1 MRKLTS
7 LLLAVVMLL
16 AGVALADFDAAANT
30 FPIADEKIPLTV
42 TIYGVRTEIEDWETN
57 FVCNYWE
64 EKLGLDITW
73 IPVPSATA
81 DEKIM
86 ADFASDNISDVIF
99 GGLNKDTAVAYGAQ
113 GKLLPLNDLIKEWG
127 VNIAAIQE
135 EHPEYIPSI
144 TSPDGNIYFLAE
156 IREMDAN
163 HTAAPGKLLINTKW
177 LENVG
182 KEVPTTADE
191 LYEVLVA
198 FKEEDA
204 NGNGDPDDEIP
215 LYATGFNRVGS
226 YIMQAFTYMGFNGVN
241 PNYFFFDDDGSIN
254 VSYATEGWK
263 EGLAFLNKLYSE
275 GLYDPECFIA
285 DASAAKKLT
294 GAETGNR
301 IGCAESYSY
310 SGLMN
315 LTDVDLCNEFEFIE
329 PLYNADGVRV
339 TAANSITMIP
349 MFFVSA
355 KCSNPEAA
363 IRLADA
369 MLVDPFAND
378 MAGLNGIYGPEGEGW
393 ARAAE
398 GETNAIGEPALYK
411 WLFTWGQPNNINVHE
426 NFMENYV
433 AELKGGMAATVT
445 PNAYNQE
452 AALLGAT
459 VELYIPYAQ
468 YRTVSP
474 MVMFTESEVNEVSAV
489 KTEIET
495 FVEEATTKFI
505 TGELNVENDWDKYL
519 ENLETY
525 RLSWLLEMYETA
537 YDRQFGK

>member
-1 MRKLTS
+1 MRKLSKLTS

-16 AGVALADFDAAANT
+16 GGVALAEFDAAANT

-42 TIYGVRTEIEDWETN
+42 TIYGARTEIEDWETN

-113 GKLLPLNDLIKEWG
+113 GKLLPLNDLIEEWG

-156 IREMDAN
+156 IRELDAN

-182 KEVPTTADE
+182 KEVPTTVDE

-226 YIMQAFTYMGFNGVN
+226 YIMQAFTYMGFNDVS

-275 GLYDPECFIA
+275 GLYL
-285 DASAAKKLT
+285 SLT
-294 GAETGNR
+294 HLRAHET
-301 IGCAESYSY
+301 
-310 SGLMN
+310 
-315 LTDVDLCNEFEFIE
+315 
-329 PLYNADGVRV
+329 
-339 TAANSITMIP
+339 
-349 MFFVSA
+349 
-355 KCSNPEAA
+355 
-363 IRLADA
+363 
-369 MLVDPFAND
+369 
-378 MAGLNGIYGPEGEGW
+378 
-393 ARAAE
+393 
-398 GETNAIGEPALYK
+398 
-411 WLFTWGQPNNINVHE
+411 
-426 NFMENYV
+426 
-433 AELKGGMAATVT
+433 
-445 PNAYNQE
+445 
-452 AALLGAT
+452 
-459 VELYIPYAQ
+459 
-468 YRTVSP
+468 
-474 MVMFTESEVNEVSAV
+474 
-489 KTEIET
+489 
-495 FVEEATTKFI
+495 
-505 TGELNVENDWDKYL
+505 
-519 ENLETY
+519 
-525 RLSWLLEMYETA
+525 
-537 YDRQFGK
+537 